1 MTRKEKVFNAL
12 RELCKDISL
21 KKLESGFA
29 GYDASEVGNKAGI
42 DRSNASREL
51 NALFYDK
58 RIVKIKGRPVLFFDR
73 EILEKLISKKID
85 DDKLE
90 IDSIDILF
98 NGKAETVNLKI
109 AEKESFQKL
118 IGAEGS
124 LNLPIKQAKAAVLYP
139 PRGLHTLL
147 IGSTGVGKTTF
158 AEMMYNFA
166 VETGT
171 IKPDAK
177 FIIFNCSEYANN
189 PQLIMSQLFGHVKGA
204 YTGAE
209 KDKEGLVEKC
219 NGGILL
225 LDEIHRL
232 PPEGQ
237 EMLFLLIDKN
247 IYRRLGETEN
257 TRQAN
262 ILLIGATTE
271 NVNSSLLQTFL
282 RRIPMVIRLPDLSE
296 RPIVE
301 KLEFIK
307 SFFYDEAKR
316 INVSI
321 KVHKDVIKAF
331 LLYDCRG
338 NVGQLKADIQ
348 LTCARGFLDYKTF
361 NKDFIEI
368 DSSMLHEH
376 IYKGL
381 LKKESNKEEI
391 INLISIGNSKYYEF
405 LPYKSDEFIKINE
418 YDISSDLYNVIKEK
432 YVDYK
437 ERGFSQYQINQML
450 NGVIQEYI
458 EKLMIKFDET
468 KEISENEE
476 LFKIISPK
484 VFYTV
489 KMALNMAEQKL
500 NKKFNKKTLIGLCMH
515 ISALIERSYE
525 GKSIDYQQV
534 DNQVDNIVLSK
545 PIEYNIAKFIRKIL
559 ENELK
564 VNIPEEEIGIIAMFL
579 SLDDVE
585 KDNDSRTIGVIIV
598 AHGKSTASSI
608 AEVVNRLLDTDHC
621 KAVDMPLDQKVD
633 VTLEKV
639 MDLVKTI
646 DQGKGVL
653 IMVDM
658 GSLVAFSEIITKRT
672 GIMTRTIEMISTPI
686 ALEAVRKAMQPK
698 MTLERL
704 CKDIQTATPYIGR
717 FLNQDISN
725 RVLFEKPRTIITTCL
740 TGQGSA
746 VKLVQFLEK
755 ALPLI
760 DDYNINLLPFNY
772 DKMTNTDVFSMDNII
787 AVVGTVDL
795 KIPGVPYIPID
806 DIIMGKGLNHLEKI
820 IKGEKGNYQNWITE
834 QNKIIKV
841 LEDTLSV
848 LNPVKVFEI
857 VNNIY
862 FKLIKK
868 LNKENTESLQIRFL
882 FHTCAMIERLIMGE
896 SLTYN
901 DIENLINKKPKL
913 YSEIKNSFED
923 IEEIFCVNIPD
934 TEIGYVM
941 DLLDT

>member
-1 MTRKEKVFNAL
+1 MTRKEKIFNAL
-12 RELCKDISL
+12 QELCKDITL
-21 KKLESGFA
+21 KELKSGFA
-29 GYDASEVGNKAGI
+29 GYDASEVGQKAGI

-51 NALFYDK
+51 NALFYEK

-73 EILEKLISKKID
+73 EILEKLTSKKLD
-85 DDKLE
+85 DNNLE
-90 IDSIDILF
+90 IDSIEFLF
-98 NGKAETVNLKI
+98 DDMAKTANLKKAEK
-109 AEKESFQKL
+109 KSFQKL

-147 IGSTGVGKTTF
+147 VGSTGVGKTTF

-166 VETGT
+166 VETGA
-171 IKPDAK
+171 IKPGAK
-177 FIIFNCSEYANN
+177 FVIFNCSEYANN

-237 EMLFLLIDKN
+237 EMLFLLMDKN

-257 TRQAN
+257 TREAN

-296 RPIVE
+296 RSLSE
-301 KLEFIK
+301 RLDFIK

-316 INVSI
+316 INASI
-321 KVHKDVIKAF
+321 KVHKDVIKAL

-338 NVGQLKADIQ
+338 NVGQLKADVQ

-361 NKDFIEI
+361 DKDFIEI
-368 DSSMLHEH
+368 DSTMLHEH

-381 LKKESNKEEI
+381 LKQESNKDEI

-405 LPYKSDEFIKINE
+405 LPFKSDEFIKINE
-418 YDISSDLYNVIKEK
+418 YDISSDLYKVIKEK

-437 ERGFSQYQINQML
+437 QRGFSQYQINQVL

-458 EKLMIKFDET
+458 EKLMVKFDESQ
-468 KEISENEE
+468 EISENEE
-476 LFKIISPK
+476 LFKVVSPK

-500 NKKFNKKTLIGLCMH
+500 NRKFNKKTLIGLCMH

-525 GKSIDYQQV
+525 GKSVGYQQM
-534 DNQVDNIVLSK
+534 DNIALNN

-564 VNIPEEEIGIIAMFL
+564 ITIPKEEVEIITMFL
-579 SLDDVE
+579 SLDNVE
-585 KDNDSRTIGVIIV
+585 KNNNNGTIGVIII

-639 MDLVKTI
+639 IDLAKKI

-658 GSLVAFSEIITKRT
+658 GSLVAFSEIVTKKT

-698 MTLERL
+698 MTLDRL
-704 CKDIQTATPYIGR
+704 CKDIQGATPYIGR

-725 RVLFEKPRTIITTCL
+725 KVLFEKPRTIITTCL

-746 VKLVQFLEK
+746 VKLVHFLEN

-760 DDYNINLLPFNY
+760 DDYNINLLPLNY
-772 DKMTNTDVFSMDNII
+772 DKLTNTDIYDIENII

-795 KIPGVPYIPID
+795 KLPGIPYIPID
-806 DIIMGKGLNHLEKI
+806 EVIIGEGLNTLEKIIMGKKAD
-820 IKGEKGNYQNWITE
+820 YQNWLTE
-834 QNKIIKV
+834 QSGIIKI
-841 LEDTLSV
+841 LEDTLAI
-848 LNPVKVFEI
+848 LNPVKAFE
-857 VNNIY
+857 VMNDVY
-862 FKLIKK
+862 FQLIDKLK
-868 LNKENTESLQIRFL
+868 KENTENLQIRFL
-882 FHTCAMIERLIMGE
+882 FHTCAMVERLVLGE
-896 SLTYN
+896 TLIYN
-901 DIENLINKKPKL
+901 QIDRLISEKPEL
-913 YSEIKNSFED
+913 YRVIKDCFET
-923 IEEIFCVNIPD
+923 IEEIFYIEIPD

-941 DLLDT
+941 DLLDA